1 MNDAVSITRDLVR
14 CPSVTPADAGALGVL
29 ERLLKDAG
37 FEVHRVTF
45 GEPGTAD
52 IDNLYARIGD
62 SAPHITF
69 AGHTDV
75 VPPGD
80 ETAWTLGAFSGEVKD
95 GFLYGRGAVDMKGGI
110 ACSVA
115 AVLDYLKDNG
125 GKPKG
130 SISFLITGDEEDISV
145 NGTIK
150 LLKWCAERGE
160 KFDHCVLGEP
170 SNVEVLGDCIK
181 IGRRGSQ
188 SGTLYVDGV
197 QGHVAYPHRAANPVP
212 DISRLIVALS
222 DEPLDHGS
230 AQFQA
235 SNLEFTSVDVGNTAG
250 NVIPG
255 QARAKFNI
263 RFNDNHTQETLR
275 TLVEERL
282 TKACG
287 NRIRARIV
295 WEYSNS
301 NVFVTKP
308 GAFTDLAVGA
318 IEEVTGRKPELS
330 TSGGTSD
337 ARFISSY
344 CPVIEFGLVGQTM
357 HQIDERTPVS
367 DLEKLTKIYRGVLER
382 YFGWLVPSPAW
393 VRVAATEPRR
403 CLAARPDRLAGA
415 RIRPRPRDRRA
426 ARLILHPHQI
436 QSVRRCD
443 GAAGGAVAGG
453 ECGGEVVGAPAAFAD
468 PDQRAH
474 HRAYLAVQE
483 RARGSQDRNRVA
495 LSDDIELV
503 ERLLRRFRL
512 AFGIAKRREIVL
524 AEQALGSDVHRVRI
538 EMARHAP
545 ASLDI
550 EREIGAVVGDAVA
563 VVASLGRET
572 RLEIIRHDFRAEH
585 ADRMRPQMRVQP
597 VAQAPR
603 RKRLFDIAMRD
614 LRQRVHAG
622 IGAARAMDANLLAA
636 DRLHRGFQRALHGRS
651 RCPGSASP
659 RTACR
664 HIR

>member
-29 ERLLKDAG
+29 ENLLKAAG

-52 IDNLYARIGD
+52 IDNLYARIGNEP
-62 SAPHITF
+62 PHITF

-80 ETAWTLGAFSGEVKD
+80 ETAWTHGAFSGEVKD
-95 GFLYGRGAVDMKGGI
+95 GYLYGRGAVDMKGGV

-115 AVLDYLKDNG
+115 AVLQYLDDHG
-125 GKPKG
+125 GKPRKDDRG
-130 SISFLITGDEEDISV
+130 SISFLITGDEEDISI

-150 LLKWCAERGE
+150 LLQWVAARGE
-160 KFDHCVLGEP
+160 KFDHCVVGEP

-197 QGHVAYPHRAANPVP
+197 QGHVAYPHRASNPVP
-212 DISRLIVALS
+212 DISRLIAALS
-222 DEPLDHGS
+222 DEPLDQGS

-235 SNLEFTSVDVGNTAG
+235 SNLEFTSVDVGNTAS

-263 RFNDNHTQETLR
+263 RFNDNHTQESLR
-275 TLVEERL
+275 RLVEERL
-282 TKACG
+282 AKAAG

-295 WEYSNS
+295 WEPSNS

-308 GAFTDLAVGA
+308 GPFIDLAVAA

-337 ARFISSY
+337 ARFIASY

-382 YFGWLVPSPAW
+382 YFG
-393 VRVAATEPRR
+393 
-403 CLAARPDRLAGA
+403 
-415 RIRPRPRDRRA
+415 
-426 ARLILHPHQI
+426 
-436 QSVRRCD
+436 
-443 GAAGGAVAGG
+443 
-453 ECGGEVVGAPAAFAD
+453 
-468 PDQRAH
+468 
-474 HRAYLAVQE
+474 
-483 RARGSQDRNRVA
+483 
-495 LSDDIELV
+495 
-503 ERLLRRFRL
+503 
-512 AFGIAKRREIVL
+512 
-524 AEQALGSDVHRVRI
+524 
-538 EMARHAP
+538 
-545 ASLDI
+545 
-550 EREIGAVVGDAVA
+550 
-563 VVASLGRET
+563 
-572 RLEIIRHDFRAEH
+572 
-585 ADRMRPQMRVQP
+585 
-597 VAQAPR
+597 
-603 RKRLFDIAMRD
+603 
-614 LRQRVHAG
+614 
-622 IGAARAMDANLLAA
+622 
-636 DRLHRGFQRALHGRS
+636 
-651 RCPGSASP
+651 
-659 RTACR
+659 
-664 HIR
+664 